1 MDQAQVLNLALT
13 VIPMMTLVLV
23 GILINNARLNDFK
36 DVLRAEIGGVRSEI
50 GGVRSEIGS
59 VRSEISAA
67 RGETA
72 GLRAELHTETT
83 SLRAEVYSV
92 RDVLRAE
99 MDKNHSEM
107 LHRFADLD
115 TRMSRLENGL
125 GMNRG

>member
-13 VIPMMTLVLV
+13 VIPMMTIVLV
-23 GILINNARLNDFK
+23 GILVNNARLNDFK
-36 DVLRAEIGGVRSEI
+36 DTLRAEIGGVKSEI
-50 GGVRSEIGS
+50 G
-59 VRSEISAA
+59 AA

-72 GLRAELHTETT
+72 GLRAELRTETT
-83 SLRAEVYSV
+83 SLRVEVYSL

-115 TRMSRLENGL
+115 TRMTRIENGL
-125 GMNRG
+125 GMNRS